1 MPTQVVNEL
10 MPHIRFSI
18 LIATYNQRDFI
29 RDAVDSALLQR
40 DSSMEIIVVDDGSN
54 DGTAEI
60 LRQYGDSIQLLA
72 FAGNR
77 GAAEARNQAAARAK
91 GEYLVFLD
99 GDDLIMPWALDVYDR
114 IIMERRPAFILA
126 RYSEFTGPIPI
137 LTDQDVPDRIEFVEY
152 ESLMAKDRSCGM
164 SASTFVIQR
173 QAFQNV
179 RGWSPGIFQ
188 MDSVDL
194 AAKLGCSGHVILI
207 CLPYTVF
214 YRAHASQTI
223 RNVPPFLRMAY
234 HILRKEKAGEYPG
247 SLGQRFRRY
256 AWLGGIIW
264 FWVQRALRAGYY
276 LGAVG
281 LGVSGLPMILAAITK
296 RVITWIKGRRPVE
309 ILDLHLEGSFRSA
322 VLNEPRNLQGGA
334 SLSR

>member
-1 MPTQVVNEL
+1 

-40 DSSMEIIVVDDGSN
+40 NPSTEIIVVDDGSK

-60 LRQYGDSIQLLA
+60 LQQYGDSIQLLA
-72 FAGNR
+72 FTGNR

-114 IIMERRPAFILA
+114 IIMERRPSFILA
-126 RYSEFTGPIPI
+126 RYAGFKGPIPI
-137 LTDQDVPDRIEFVEY
+137 LTDQDVPGRIEFVEY

-164 SASTFVIQR
+164 SASAFVIQR
-173 QAFQNV
+173 RAFQNV
-179 RGWSPGIFQ
+179 GGWSPGIFQ
-188 MDSVDL
+188 MDCVDL

-207 CLPYTVF
+207 CLPYTVL
-214 YRAHASQTI
+214 YRAHASQITH
-223 RNVPPFLRMAY
+223 NVPPFLRMAY
-234 HILRKEKAGEYPG
+234 HILRKEKTGEYPG
-247 SLGQRFRRY
+247 GRVQRFRRH

-264 FWVQRALRAGYY
+264 FWVRRALRAGCCT
-276 LGAVG
+276 GAVA
-281 LGVSGLPMILAAITK
+281 LGVSGSPMILAAIMK
-296 RVITWIKGRRPVE
+296 RVIAWTKGRRPVE
-309 ILDLHLEGSFRSA
+309 TLDLHLEGSFRSA
-322 VLNEPRNLQGGA
+322 VLSDPRNLQGGA
-334 SLSR
+334 SLNR